1 MYRNRMSLPAS
12 PPQEKTWG
20 SVLAALLLVLAEY
33 LRSILKEG
41 GYFCLQCNWHRVKS
55 RNRGLDGCSP
65 CLCSQEEMESESQA
79 LKISRMPPAT
89 NFLQRRS
96 PLKVPV
102 PSQTAP
108 PAGVQMFLQ
117 VCLWRTLHVET
128 ATFSCLVPWLSRTF
142 LALPLLSDLCFQKP
156 YSLKW
161 GCSVQPV
168 SKSLSSNFLDISEET
183 VILLDCR
190 V

>member
-1 MYRNRMSLPAS
+1 MTLCINCSSSRSGWIS
-12 PPQEKTWG
+12 EKHLKGRWVFLLT
-20 SVLAALLLVLAEY
+20 VQLAPCEVTE
-33 LRSILKEG
+33 S
-41 GYFCLQCNWHRVKS
+41 
-55 RNRGLDGCSP
+55 GLDGCSP

-79 LKISRMPPAT
+79 LKISRTPPAT